1 MPPKGS
7 KKQKAPQ
14 PRLEVTKYP
23 LVKNKSSHF
32 GKQIQVPGS
41 HWKGRMSAVE
51 KKTLYLCTV
60 SVIEFEA
67 MHKMPGKS
75 TFEQAFK
82 VQEMGETGTGRQPLR
97 PEPEALAPR
106 GAGERRG

>member
-41 HWKGRMSAVE
+41 HWEGRMSAVE

-60 SVIEFEA
+60 AARSA
-67 MHKMPGKS
+67 PSSRRQMGCS
-75 TFEQAFK
+75 TSS
-82 VQEMGETGTGRQPLR
+82 P
-97 PEPEALAPR
+97 
-106 GAGERRG
+106 